1 MRLSLR
7 PIERT
12 GLVLPALLLA
22 ALLATMG
29 VEAGMLRWPGSHDAS
44 LAPPI
49 VTVAP
54 HAVHYRGTG
63 GFLAAGKVVDAPLLV
78 ATPAAPL
85 AIMRNDVT
93 IGDYARC
100 VADGACRP
108 AAPRPGARDIDR
120 PVTGVSYDDAIAY
133 AEWLSDRTGA
143 KWRLPSV
150 VEWTM
155 AAGTRA
161 PDDGPSLAG
170 SSDNP
175 ARRWLA
181 DYEREAALDRPGG
194 ALPLPIRLGGSN
206 EFGVEDLAGA
216 VWDWTSSCDG
226 RTTLNAAGRITAS
239 HEACGAHYLMGRH
252 RTIMTNFV
260 RDAASGGCS
269 TGLPPDNLGFR
280 LVRDPG
286 PIESLVTGLRAILNI

>member
-7 PIERT
+7 PIERA
-12 GLVLPALLLA
+12 GLALPALLLA

-29 VEAGMLRWPGSHDAS
+29 AEAGLLRWPAPHDAS

-54 HAVHYRGTG
+54 HDFHYRGTG
-63 GFLAAGKVVDAPLLV
+63 GFLAAGAVVDAPLLA
-78 ATPAAPL
+78 ATPTAPL
-85 AIMRNDVT
+85 AIMRNEVS

-100 VADGACRP
+100 VDDGACRP
-108 AAPRPGARDIDR
+108 AAPRPGAREVDR

-133 AEWLSDRTGA
+133 ADWLSRQTGA
-143 KWRLPSV
+143 NWRLPSV
-150 VEWTM
+150 AEWTM

-161 PDDGPSLAG
+161 PDDSLGLSG

-206 EFGVEDLAGA
+206 EYGVEDLAGA

-226 RTTLNAAGRITAS
+226 RSALDQRGRIIAS

-286 PIESLVTGLRAILNI
+286 PLESLVGALNAIVKI